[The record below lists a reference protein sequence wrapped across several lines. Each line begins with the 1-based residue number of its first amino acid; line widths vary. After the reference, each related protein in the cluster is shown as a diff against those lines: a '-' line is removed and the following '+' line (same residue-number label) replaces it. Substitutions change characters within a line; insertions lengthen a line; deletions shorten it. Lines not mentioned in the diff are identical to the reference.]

1 VVAAGTAASP
11 VTFTS
16 YQDDSVSGDTNGDG
30 SASSP
35 APGDWRGISVRPGA
49 TANLDHIRLSYTG
62 GGAALEADQA
72 AAFTVTNSVI
82 SKSTSH
88 GIWVRIT
95 ATVPTITGNTVT
107 SVNGHAIYILS
118 SSLDLAK
125 LNNNSGSGNG
135 INGVTLDD
143 DHLTVNATLPWG
155 GNLQPVLWGCTSLY
169 VDPGVTLTL
178 NPGAVVKASSC
189 VSLDVQGAVVAAG
202 TAASPVTFTSYQDD
216 SVGGDTNGDGSASS
230 PAPGDWRGI
239 SVSGSGASAN
249 LDTVMVKYATAALTV
264 SAEALGAVLHGSVAT
279 SAFGV
284 AGSDSFVDA
293 TNVDWGDTSGPSPIG
308 HGVGYSGSGV
318 LVAPWVGWVQPSP
331 PVTTPPYQ
339 PPSNYVC
346 KGLAFIGARG
356 SGEDPNRDDYYL
368 SFSDNEEQNMGTRVP
383 DVLAGLRADLAARG
397 GFGAS
402 SDLKVMSVR
411 YRALGTVSDPLRM
424 FYDAD
429 YFSSIYEGV
438 NLTVE
443 MILDER
449 RNCPTEKIV
458 LSGYSQG
465 ALVIHIALRQ
475 LAEADPAAL
484 NAIAGVALI
493 ADPAKVSHAAEKTL
507 EAYDPGYFNDWAG
520 SGITNAEGIWTKF
533 IIGDDVGPLPS
544 SITDRT
550 IAMCRN
556 HDPVCAPPAPQW
568 LGERLIFNM
577 SAHTDDYYKTNTDV
591 LGRWVADKYLGD
603 PFQMN

>member
-1 VVAAGTAASP
+1 
-11 VTFTS
+11 
-16 YQDDSVSGDTNGDG
+16 
-30 SASSP
+30 
-35 APGDWRGISVRPGA
+35 
-49 TANLDHIRLSYTG
+49 
-62 GGAALEADQA
+62 
-72 AAFTVTNSVI
+72 
-82 SKSTSH
+82 
-88 GIWVRIT
+88 
-95 ATVPTITGNTVT
+95 
-107 SVNGHAIYILS
+107 
-118 SSLDLAK
+118 
-125 LNNNSGSGNG
+125 
-135 INGVTLDD
+135 
-143 DHLTVNATLPWG
+143 
-155 GNLQPVLWGCTSLY
+155 
-169 VDPGVTLTL
+169 
-178 NPGAVVKASSC
+178 
-189 VSLDVQGAVVAAG
+189 
-202 TAASPVTFTSYQDD
+202 
-216 SVGGDTNGDGSASS
+216 
-230 PAPGDWRGI
+230 
-239 SVSGSGASAN
+239 
-249 LDTVMVKYATAALTV
+249 
-264 SAEALGAVLHGSVAT
+264 
-279 SAFGV
+279 
-284 AGSDSFVDA
+284 
-293 TNVDWGDTSGPSPIG
+293 
-308 HGVGYSGSGV
+308 
-318 LVAPWVGWVQPSP
+318 
-331 PVTTPPYQ
+331 
-339 PPSNYVC
+339 
-346 KGLAFIGARG
+346 LAFIGARG